1 MILLD
6 NFDKNIDF
14 NYPNKDYFVKL
25 KNLKWNKEAKKLL
38 NKIDKIYGKYAST
51 CTDEV
56 FDENPDDGYPIL
68 FGIFLSMSW
77 KSLIL
82 LTGCSAVN
90 DGRDVMGFDDVVCAF
105 QTYFKLLDLI
115 NND

>member
-38 NKIDKIYGKYAST
+38 NKIENVYNSYRKTYS
-51 CTDEV
+51 DEV
-56 FDENPDDGYPIL
+56 FDENPDDGYP
-68 FGIFLSMSW
+68 FTMGSFAAVSW

-90 DGRDVMGFDDVVCAF
+90 NGKDVMGFDDVVCAF
-105 QTYFKLLDLI
+105 QTYFKLLNLI